1 MSLRK
6 YGFLTWDK
14 DEALKKINA
23 IEIIRTDNQIVTKY
37 FGTVKKVCNVSNKYE
52 VFDIKEFL
60 KAKIEQIEQN
70 FDISHYKLKIKGGI
84 QELILLSDDVTINSS
99 TYYKSFYILNSSD
112 KSRRLSMYMG
122 LYRSDNNSY
131 MVGSIKNMSL
141 HKKHYKGVTEKAE
154 EASLVIDGETFD
166 EQIKSIQSLV
176 GESVMLSKVR
186 DILIDEDSNI
196 NHKKFDAFKNSLRYS
211 NSDKVKGLSD
221 TQVKTLS
228 TPSERL
234 EIDYKNDFSI
244 DAYQV
249 FNCYIQLFYNQ
260 DSHVVKKE
268 TDKILKITTCFIR
281 DSKIE
286 EILNFLD

>member
-99 TYYKSFYILNSSD
+99 TYYK
-112 KSRRLSMYMG
+112 
-122 LYRSDNNSY
+122 
-131 MVGSIKNMSL
+131 
-141 HKKHYKGVTEKAE
+141 
-154 EASLVIDGETFD
+154 
-166 EQIKSIQSLV
+166 
-176 GESVMLSKVR
+176 
-186 DILIDEDSNI
+186 
-196 NHKKFDAFKNSLRYS
+196 
-211 NSDKVKGLSD
+211 
-221 TQVKTLS
+221 
-228 TPSERL
+228 
-234 EIDYKNDFSI
+234 
-244 DAYQV
+244 
-249 FNCYIQLFYNQ
+249 
-260 DSHVVKKE
+260 
-268 TDKILKITTCFIR
+268 
-281 DSKIE
+281 
-286 EILNFLD
+286 